1 MKKRSKKRI
10 TLSAVA
16 EASGKKINGQEFLDT
31 ARKRPQ
37 DFTRN
42 RKMPFGKLVLF
53 MLNMVKSSIQTCLDR
68 FFEQT
73 GQEDTHMAQQSF
85 SEAREKIKW
94 EAFRELFRMIVDLI
108 YAAYYETWHGYRVSA
123 IDGSKMQMPDD
134 PELRACFGTIGKGNT
149 AATGQGSALY
159 DVYNNVLI
167 DAQLEPITT
176 DERELALRHIDVL
189 CSLPSFGK
197 ECIIFDR
204 GYASFDLIRSL
215 SDRSISFVMRVRRKF
230 SLTIDRLEAGDHH
243 GVILQKSGYEDIPV
257 RVIKFTLP
265 SGEEETLIT
274 DITDKRM
281 GISAFKALYFK
292 RWPIETKFDEV
303 KNKLEVEN
311 FSGRTVN
318 AIMQDFFITMY
329 ISNVIAVACW
339 EAQIDVD
346 EARELKDNKYA
357 YHVNRSHAIG
367 SFKDRFILA
376 ILEHNPRLRI
386 KKIRQI
392 LYLMSANPAPSRP
405 DRSLLRNLSPRKAK
419 FRHNRKSNC

>member
-10 TLSAVA
+10 TLAAIA
-16 EASGKKINGQEFLDT
+16 ETSGRKINGEDFLNT

-42 RKMPFGKLVLF
+42 RKMPFSQLVLF
-53 MLNMVKSSIQTCLDR
+53 MLNMVKSSIQTCLDK

-73 GQEDTHMAQQSF
+73 GQEDIHMAQQSF
-85 SEAREKIKW
+85 SESREKIKW
-94 EAFRELFRMIVDLI
+94 EAFRELFRTIVELV
-108 YAAYYETWHGYRVSA
+108 YTAYYETWHGYRVSA
-123 IDGSKMQMPDD
+123 IDGSKVQIPDD
-134 PELRACFGTIGKGNT
+134 PKLGAYFGTAGKGNT

-159 DVYNNVLI
+159 DVYNNILI
-167 DAQLEPITT
+167 DAQLEPIKT

-189 CSLPSFGK
+189 CGMPSFDK
-197 ECIIFDR
+197 ECVIFDR
-204 GYASFDLIRSL
+204 GYASFSLIEAL
-215 SDRSISFVMRVRRKF
+215 IDRSIHFVMRVRRKF
-230 SLTIDRLEAGDHH
+230 SLCIDQLAEGDHH
-243 GVILQKSGYEDIPV
+243 SVILQKSGYEDFSI

-281 GISAFKALYFK
+281 GLPAFKALYFK
-292 RWPIETKFDEV
+292 RWPIETKYDEV

-329 ISNVIAVACW
+329 MSNVIAVACW
-339 EAQIDVD
+339 EAQVEVD
-346 EARELKDNKYA
+346 EERELKNNKYS
-357 YHVNRSHAIG
+357 YHVNRNHAIG
-367 SFKDRFILA
+367 SFKDRFIM
-376 ILEHNPRLRI
+376 ILLEPNPRLRR
-386 KKIRQI
+386 KKVRRI
-392 LYLMSANPAPSRP
+392 LYLMTEHPTPTRP
-405 DRSLLRNLSPRKAK
+405 DRSLPRNPVPRKAK